1 MRPSIRVP
9 HAARSIQFTTNGIS
23 LRRSKQASNRCSV
36 SRQQHYWPDSL
47 RPTYVAFFGL
57 YELVLFSTGVCS
69 HEKRRVWRKKTRDG
83 LGRFRSNI
91 SEVRAVFLLHN
102 INNIDGGL
110 TVVLKTISTLIR
122 EVFLTRCRPIRFSN
136 IEPMFSSFQGKGKKE
151 LTTHTYT
158 YFLCDISRLLAMATL
173 RWAFWPFVPKWS
185 I

>member
-1 MRPSIRVP
+1 MLPSIRVP
-9 HAARSIQFTTNGIS
+9 DAARSIQFTTNGIS
-23 LRRSKQASNRCSV
+23 RSSV

-47 RPTYVAFFGL
+47 RPTSVAFFGL
-57 YELVLFSTGVCS
+57 YELVIFSTGVCS

-83 LGRFRSNI
+83 LARFRSNI